1 MEQNVLDLR
10 DERCPMALLLVK
22 RRVKDMAMGQEASI
36 YVADQQSFF
45 DIKRFLLKQSFR
57 VFCDESDGY
66 YRVKLIKG
74 TLPNV

>member
-22 RRVKDMAMGQEASI
+22 RRVKDMDIGQKATI

-45 DIKRFLLKQSFR
+45 DIRRFLLKQSFH
-57 VFCDESDGY
+57 VFCEESDGY
-66 YRVKLIKG
+66 YRVQLIKG